1 MSVNRD
7 MKSYILQENKCA
19 RSLSGAVKDDW
30 VDVTPIDVAVHKKNA
45 MKTVASE
52 KYIESTHTGLTYYK
66 GIRTDRHRLVKDGTV
81 YLIMDCNSEG
91 RLANLLLKVVR

>member
-7 MKSYILQENKCA
+7 MKRYVLQENRCV
-19 RSLSGAVKDDW
+19 RSPSGAVKDDW
-30 VDVTPIDVAVHKKNA
+30 VDVMPIDVAVHKKNA

-66 GIRTDRHRLVKDGTV
+66 GIETDRHRLVKDGTV
-81 YLIMDCNSEG
+81 FLIMDCNSES
-91 RLANLLLKVVR
+91 RLTNLLMKVVK